1 MDYLVKQLL
10 CGLLFLMAAIMSSF
24 HSSATA
30 IWKTEGYGYVFDLT
44 NPVKPLVYDIS
55 DNYCLLNHFLT
66 DEADRDG
73 VAIDERTNQLDFDK
87 LFPLSV
93 RKLDVLPK
101 TCTSN
106 ESSGF
111 QSDIYAFNSRQVLRV
126 LLDSF
131 SYHYAFTEEK
141 ELNWKAL
148 KSRWLQ
154 RTGNNTTP
162 DELQQIIDE
171 FLEYMK
177 DGHAI
182 LIDSSLNRLSH
193 HSPRKS
199 ASEKRLKKYLAENS
213 EFSDISQVYRYIY
226 GQWINNVESYFSA
239 NKPAQYLANNF
250 LIAKLKG
257 GGSYFRIESFD
268 EHETKEVIQKVTPH
282 FNRSKGVIIDLRD
295 SSGGSDLVA
304 LQIMSYLIDKPL
316 RIGTKSF
323 KVRTGMSK
331 KKDILVSPAN
341 VKPFVGKIVVIT
353 SHLTPSAAELFLI
366 ALKARS
372 NVTFIGENSYGA
384 ISDALIKALPNGW
397 GITLSN
403 EFYADSEGRSYEFVG
418 VPVEHAFE
426 FPNIRDIEENK
437 DSALEYAIKLLGE
450 QPNKN

>member
-10 CGLLFLMAAIMSSF
+10 IGLLFLMTTIMSSF

-44 NPVKPLVYDIS
+44 NHVKPLVYDIS

-66 DEADRDG
+66 DEAQRDG
-73 VAIDERTNQLDFDK
+73 VTIDEKTKQLDFDK

-93 RKLDVLPK
+93 TKLGVLPK

-106 ESSGF
+106 ELNGF
-111 QSDIYAFNSRQVLRV
+111 QSNSYVFNSRQVLRV
-126 LLDSF
+126 VLDSF

-154 RTGNNTTP
+154 RADNNTTP

-171 FLEYMK
+171 FLEYIR

-182 LIDSSLNRLSH
+182 LIDGSLNRLSH
-193 HSPRKS
+193 YSPRKS
-199 ASEKRLKKYLAENS
+199 ASEIRLKEYLVENS

-226 GQWINNVESYFSA
+226 RQWIKNVESYFST
-239 NKPAQYLANNF
+239 NKPAQYLADNF

-257 GGSYFRIESFD
+257 GGSYFRVESFD
-268 EHETKEVIQKVTPH
+268 AHETQEVMQKITPH

-323 KVRTGMSK
+323 KVPTGMSEK
-331 KKDILVSPAN
+331 KGILVSPAYI
-341 VKPFVGKIVVIT
+341 KPFVGKIVVIT
-353 SHLTPSAAELFLI
+353 SHLTPSAAEVFLI
-366 ALKARS
+366 ALKARH
-372 NVTFIGENSYGA
+372 NVIFIGENSYGA
-384 ISDALIKALPNGW
+384 LSDALIKALPNGW

-403 EFYADSEGRSYEFVG
+403 EFYADSEGQSYEFVG

-426 FPNIRDIEENK
+426 FPNIKDIKESK
-437 DSALEYAIKLLGE
+437 DSALEYAIKLLDE
-450 QPNKN
+450 QPDRN

>member
-1 MDYLVKQLL
+1 MDYLVKKLL
-10 CGLLFLMAAIMSSF
+10 NGLLFLMAAIMSSF

-30 IWKTEGYGYVFDLT
+30 IWITEGYGYVFDLT
-44 NPVKPLVYDIS
+44 NPAKPLVYDTT
-55 DNYCLLNHFLT
+55 DKYCLLNHFLT
-66 DEADRDG
+66 DEAHKDG
-73 VAIDERTNQLDFDK
+73 VVIDEKAKQLDFDK

-93 RKLDVLPK
+93 IKLDVLPK
-101 TCTSN
+101 ACISHKLK
-106 ESSGF
+106 GF
-111 QSDIYAFNSRQVLRV
+111 QSNGYVFNSREVLGV
-126 LLDSF
+126 VLDSF

-141 ELNWKAL
+141 ELNWSTL
-148 KSRWLQ
+148 KLRWLK
-154 RTGNNTTP
+154 RIDKNTTRV
-162 DELQQIIDE
+162 ELHQIIDE
-171 FLEYMK
+171 FLEYMR

-182 LIDSSLNRLSH
+182 LIDDALNRLSH

-199 ASEKRLKKYLAENS
+199 TSEKRLKEYLAANS

-226 GQWINNVESYFSA
+226 RQWIKNVESYFSTS
-239 NKPAQYLANNF
+239 KPAQYLAGNY

-257 GGSYFRIESFD
+257 GGSYFRVESFD
-268 EHETKEVIQKVTPH
+268 EHETQEVMQQVTPY

-304 LQIMSYLIDKPL
+304 LKIMSYLIDKPI

-323 KVRTGMSK
+323 KVPMGMSEH
-331 KKDILVSPAN
+331 KDILVSPAN

-366 ALKARS
+366 ALKARD

-403 EFYADSEGRSYEFVG
+403 EFYTDSEGQSYEFVG
-418 VPVEHAFE
+418 IPVEYAFE
-426 FPNIRDIEENK
+426 FPNIKDIEENK
-437 DSALEYAIKLLGE
+437 DSALEYAITLLGE
-450 QPNKN
+450 QPNRK

>member
-1 MDYLVKQLL
+1 MDYTVKQLL
-10 CGLLFLMAAIMSSF
+10 NGLLFLMTSIISSF

-30 IWKTEGYGYVFDLT
+30 IWETEGYGYVFDLT
-44 NPVKPLVYDIS
+44 NHAKPLVYDIS

-66 DEADRDG
+66 DEAERDG
-73 VAIDERTNQLDFDK
+73 VAIDERTKQLDFDK

-93 RKLDVLPK
+93 RKLDILPK

-106 ESSGF
+106 EQNGF
-111 QSDIYAFNSRQVLRV
+111 QSNGYVFNSRQVLRV
-126 LLDSF
+126 VLDSF
-131 SYHYAFTEEK
+131 SYHYAFTKEK
-141 ELNWKAL
+141 DLNWKVL

-154 RTGNNTTP
+154 RADNNTTP
-162 DELQQIIDE
+162 DDLHQIIDE
-171 FLEYMK
+171 FLEYMR

-182 LIDSSLNRLSH
+182 LIDGSLNRLSH
-193 HSPRKS
+193 YSPRQS
-199 ASEKRLKKYLAENS
+199 ASEKRLRKYLAESS

-226 GQWINNVESYFSA
+226 GQWIKNVESYFSTDT
-239 NKPAQYLANNF
+239 PAQYLADNF

-257 GGSYFRIESFD
+257 GGSYFRVESFD
-268 EHETKEVIQKVTPH
+268 EHETQEVMQKVTPH

-323 KVRTGMSK
+323 KIPTGMSE
-331 KKDILVSPAN
+331 KKDILISSAN
-341 VKPFVGKIVVIT
+341 VKPFIGKIVVIT

-366 ALKARS
+366 ALKARN

-403 EFYADSEGRSYEFVG
+403 EFYADSEGQSYEFVG

-426 FPNIRDIEENK
+426 FPNIKDIERSK
-437 DSALEYAIKLLGE
+437 DSALEYAIKLLG
-450 QPNKN
+450 KN